1 MTVNV
6 KKILVPVDF
15 SIVSSKSLEYAVAMA
30 KSFGS
35 EILLV
40 HVVEESSTW
49 GVELNDPV
57 NIKERW
63 EKEEFSKARATL
75 EEYSSSLPSSLKVT
89 TQVFAGD
96 VASLIV
102 ACLIEE
108 KCDMLIMGAHGSSG
122 ILSDWLGGVAYKVS
136 KKAPCPVLMVR
147 QKD

>member
-1 MTVNV
+1 MAVNV

-15 SIVSSKSLEYAVAMA
+15 SAVSFKSLEYAAAMG
-30 KSFGS
+30 KSFNS

-40 HVVEESSTW
+40 HVVEESNTW

-63 EKEEFSKARATL
+63 EKEEFAKARTTID
-75 EEYSSSLPSSLKVT
+75 EYLSTLPSSLKVST
-89 TQVFAGD
+89 KVLAGD

-102 ACLIEE
+102 ACLVEE